1 MTHSRYRLPM
11 KKFTYFAYGSNM
23 LTEWLQ
29 ARCSSAQA
37 IGIAVAAGHCL
48 KFSKRSKDNSGKA
61 TLNKVG
67 ELGRKAYG
75 VLFEINNGDLPDLD
89 SVEGKGSGYN
99 RFDNF
104 SVTVLADGKQIQVKI
119 YIASADAIDPDL
131 KPYDWYQA
139 LVIQGALQHE
149 LPEVYIA
156 SLREFVSIADPEPN
170 RKKRKKAINVL
181 RRAGVEDFTQIL
193 R

>member
-1 MTHSRYRLPM
+1 MPM
-11 KKFTYFAYGSNM
+11 KKFTYFGYGSNM

-67 ELGRKAYG
+67 EPGQKAYG

-104 SVTVLADGKQIQVKI
+104 SVTLLADGKLADGKQVQVKT
-119 YIASADAIDPDL
+119 YIASADVIDPDL
-131 KPYDWYQA
+131 KPYGWYQA

-149 LPEVYIA
+149 LPEAYIA
-156 SLREFVSIADPEPN
+156 SLRQFVSIIDPEPY
-170 RKKRKKAINVL
+170 RKTRKKAINVL
-181 RRAGVEDFTQIL
+181 ARAGVEDFTQIL
-193 R
+193 